1 MGHSVLQWE
10 KILCQSKSS
19 QDMSSNSI
27 LKKPQLI
34 LRCSSYVLCFYEK
47 IAIEIESGSCLIPP
61 RKVIKEE
68 IKPVPQR
75 CFASENLALLRSS
88 LCKLVYDLLMKTE
101 RNPNFF

>member
-1 MGHSVLQWE
+1 MYF
-10 KILCQSKSS
+10 
-19 QDMSSNSI
+19 N
-27 LKKPQLI
+27 
-34 LRCSSYVLCFYEK
+34 CFYEK

-75 CFASENLALLRSS
+75 RFASENLALLRSS
-88 LCKLVYDLLMKTE
+88 LCKLLYDLLMKTE